1 MSGSGRIGE
10 KISVMIKVNGRNRDW
25 EENLTVELLLKKC
38 KYTFPLIMVK
48 VNGKYIP
55 KEKYKDTAIMDG
67 DDVQVIHSIAGG

>member
-1 MSGSGRIGE
+1 
-10 KISVMIKVNGRNRDW
+10 MIKVNGRDREWQED
-25 EENLTVELLLKKC
+25 LTVTLLLERC

-55 KEKYKDTAIMDG
+55 KEKYINTLIADN

>member
-1 MSGSGRIGE
+1 
-10 KISVMIKVNGRNRDW
+10 MIKVNGRDKEC
-25 EENLTVELLLKKC
+25 EENITVDLLLEKF

-67 DDVQVIHSIAGG
+67 DDVQVVHSIAGG

>member
-1 MSGSGRIGE
+1 
-10 KISVMIKVNGRNRDW
+10 MIKVNGRDKEW
-25 EENLTVELLLKKC
+25 EEKLAVSLLLEKC

-55 KEKYKDTAIMDG
+55 KEEYKDTAIMDG

>member
-1 MSGSGRIGE
+1 VLFQIHQSGRDTE
-10 KISVMIKVNGRNRDW
+10 W
-25 EENLTVELLLKKC
+25 EEKLTVELLLERC

-55 KEKYKDTAIMDG
+55 KEKYKDTLIMDN

>member
-1 MSGSGRIGE
+1 
-10 KISVMIKVNGRNRDW
+10 MIKVNGRDRVW
-25 EENLTVELLLKKC
+25 EENLTVAFLLERC

-55 KEKYKDTAIMDG
+55 KEKYQNTLIMDN

>member
-1 MSGSGRIGE
+1 
-10 KISVMIKVNGRNRDW
+10 MIKVNGRDMEW

-48 VNGKYIP
+48 INGKYIS
-55 KEKYKDTAIMDG
+55 KEKYETTLIMDN

>member
-1 MSGSGRIGE
+1 
-10 KISVMIKVNGRNRDW
+10 MIKVNGRDKEW
-25 EENLTVELLLKKC
+25 EGKLSVSLLLEKC

-55 KEKYKDTAIMDG
+55 KEEYKDTAIMDG

>member
-1 MSGSGRIGE
+1 
-10 KISVMIKVNGRNRDW
+10 MIKVNGRDREWGKD
-25 EENLTVELLLKKC
+25 LTVVLLLERC

-55 KEKYKDTAIMDG
+55 KDKYKDILIADN

>member
-1 MSGSGRIGE
+1 
-10 KISVMIKVNGRNRDW
+10 MIKLNGRDKEW
-25 EENLTVELLLKKC
+25 EEKLSVSLLLEKC

-55 KEKYKDTAIMDG
+55 KEEYKDTAIMDG

>member
-1 MSGSGRIGE
+1 
-10 KISVMIKVNGRNRDW
+10 MIKVNGRDNKW
-25 EENLTVELLLKKC
+25 EEELTVGLLLEKC

-48 VNGKYIP
+48 VNGKYIS